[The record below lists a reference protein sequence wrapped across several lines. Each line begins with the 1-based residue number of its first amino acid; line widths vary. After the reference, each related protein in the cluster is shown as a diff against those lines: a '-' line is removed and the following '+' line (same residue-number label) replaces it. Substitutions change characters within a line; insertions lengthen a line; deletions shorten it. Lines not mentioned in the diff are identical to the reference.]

1 MYPFIE
7 RCIKLGQTGTCLIL
21 ARYMGKTVFSG
32 WLLWMHTASL
42 GSFYLAKQ
50 ECLCGSSP
58 LSVTAC
64 HFYPKPSLLS
74 TPIPW
79 PSVSSRFTVGQQNHL
94 AAKYDLYFGVPAEQV
109 FQALEL
115 GICLGM
121 WAPRFCGA
129 QTSVLQPPDPSV
141 QCMSAWIGDD
151 KKPKGLTT
159 NKETL
164 LPLCRSQLASHRDNF
179 SCSIVTKAGFGWI
192 SFATAVLGAC
202 HRLGHHRERGKRK
215 ESTGNP
221 MLGPLSFVSDDAERD
236 KTAHLMKF

>member
-21 ARYMGKTVFSG
+21 ARCMGKTVFSG

-94 AAKYDLYFGVPAEQV
+94 AAKYNWPLFWCACWTSIPGSRVGDL
-109 FQALEL
+109 
-115 GICLGM
+115 
-121 WAPRFCGA
+121 PRDVGTTFLW
-129 QTSVLQPPDPSV
+129 SPDISTAATWSKCPV
-141 QCMSAWIGDD
+141 HVCMDW
-151 KKPKGLTT
+151 
-159 NKETL
+159 
-164 LPLCRSQLASHRDNF
+164 
-179 SCSIVTKAGFGWI
+179 GW
-192 SFATAVLGAC
+192 
-202 HRLGHHRERGKRK
+202 
-215 ESTGNP
+215 
-221 MLGPLSFVSDDAERD
+221 
-236 KTAHLMKF
+236 